1 MPCCELHPT
10 HGHDRVLVTAASLLL
25 VLLFGFGIGATGIGG
40 VGIVP
45 TLVALGGLSVTGA
58 VAIAHAS
65 LVVTGCIGIAMH
77 RRLLVGLERD
87 LWRVALWAALGTVL
101 GAVLLPYVAGSWLE
115 IAVGGLMIVSGG
127 IEIRRRFGGSLAP
140 STTPA
145 GGTANW
151 RLIGGAVGFGSALT
165 GTGGPILLIPVMLL
179 LGAEPRRTVALAQMI
194 QIPVAGSATLVHLS
208 RGAVDLQLAAIVGGL
223 MAIGVVAGSL
233 LTQRIAT
240 DSLRLLLATTLIAG
254 GVVFLALRA

>member
-1 MPCCELHPT
+1 
-10 HGHDRVLVTAASLLL
+10 VLVTAAALLL

-45 TLVALGGLSVTGA
+45 TLVALGGLTVTGA

-65 LVVTGCIGIAMH
+65 LVVTGAIGIAMH

-101 GAVLLPYVAGSWLE
+101 GAALLPYVAGSWLE

-127 IEIRRRFGGSLAP
+127 IEIRRRFGGRLAL

-151 RLIGGAVGFGSALT
+151 RLIGATVGFGSALT

-208 RGAVDLQLAAIVGGL
+208 RGAVDLQLAGLVGSL

-233 LTQRIAT
+233 LTRRIAT
-240 DSLRLLLATTLIAG
+240 DSLRLLLAAILIAG
-254 GVVFLALRA
+254 GVVFLALRT